1 MELLHVDIRSE
12 NSPSIALYA
21 DGSFCQEVGVGA
33 WAFRIPAMNLED
45 AGSSEGHTA
54 TRFEFLGVLHGLES
68 LAATDTSGCPV
79 HVFSDCESTVAAI
92 IRINKGGDFQNIKK
106 YEDRVDLLPRL
117 RAVMAARVVQVTLY
131 TGGSLDHQNCHR
143 RARQRLREEIGHDAR
158 RQHHLALTRQRSRL
172 TQLIEERGALIHRL
186 GKLDEE
192 ISIAQVHAEA
202 LLLLM
207 RTAGSPNNQSGPSTE

>member
-1 MELLHVDIRSE
+1 MELLQVDVCSE

-45 AGSSEGHTA
+45 AGSSEGHTT

-92 IRINKGGDFQNIKK
+92 IGSSSRPTRCLSPSAPQDQGTVAGSGCFACADNSPSALRKVYPSHAVDRTRVQIRRGKRRLHRSGRDRRDRARRSPISSPEPASVNRMRPWLPFQP
-106 YEDRVDLLPRL
+106 RFLPRH
-117 RAVMAARVVQVTLY
+117 V
-131 TGGSLDHQNCHR
+131 D
-143 RARQRLREEIGHDAR
+143 
-158 RQHHLALTRQRSRL
+158 
-172 TQLIEERGALIHRL
+172 ER
-186 GKLDEE
+186 
-192 ISIAQVHAEA
+192 
-202 LLLLM
+202 
-207 RTAGSPNNQSGPSTE
+207 

>member
-1 MELLHVDIRSE
+1 MNPGSDFGTARPYRQRKEEMELLQVDICSE

-45 AGSSEGHTA
+45 AGSSEGHTT

-92 IRINKGGDFQNIKK
+92 I
-106 YEDRVDLLPRL
+106 
-117 RAVMAARVVQVTLY
+117 
-131 TGGSLDHQNCHR
+131 GSSSR
-143 RARQRLREEIGHDAR
+143 P
-158 RQHHLALTRQRSRL
+158 TRCLSPSAPQDQG
-172 TQLIEERGALIHRL
+172 T
-186 GKLDEE
+186 
-192 ISIAQVHAEA
+192 V
-202 LLLLM
+202 
-207 RTAGSPNNQSGPSTE
+207 AGSGCFACADNSPSALRKVLSEPRRGSNQSSDPPGEASVASVRT

>member
-1 MELLHVDIRSE
+1 MGETLAYKRGVICNAEANFRISIREQVSDRG
-12 NSPSIALYA
+12 SPWAPSICLLT
-21 DGSFCQEVGVGA
+21 G
-33 WAFRIPAMNLED
+33 
-45 AGSSEGHTA
+45 
-54 TRFEFLGVLHGLES
+54 
-68 LAATDTSGCPV
+68 
-79 HVFSDCESTVAAI
+79 VAACVAA
-92 IRINKGGDFQNIKK
+92 RPGTRLLGLRVYRRRDPPNRQRRGLPNIKK

-117 RAVMAARVVQVTLY
+117 RALMAARAVQVTLY

-143 RARQRLREEIGHDAR
+143 RARQRLREEIGLDAR

-172 TQLIEERGALIHRL
+172 TQLIEERGGLIHRL

-207 RTAGSPNNQSGPSTE
+207 RTAGSPNIQCGSGTE

>member
-1 MELLHVDIRSE
+1 MELLHVDTRSE
-12 NSPSIALYA
+12 NSPPIELYA

-45 AGSSEGHTA
+45 AGSSEGRTA
-54 TRFEFLGVLHGLES
+54 TRFEFLGVLRGLEV
-68 LAATDTSGCPV
+68 LTATDTSGCPV
-79 HVFSDCESTVAAI
+79 HVFTDCESTLAAI
-92 IRINKGGDFQNIKK
+92 LRINKGEDLQNIKK
-106 YEDRVDLLPRL
+106 YEDRIDLLPRL
-117 RAVMAARVVQVTLY
+117 RAVIAARRVEVALY
-131 TGGSLDHQNCHR
+131 TGGSLDHQDCHR
-143 RARQRLREEIGHDAR
+143 RARQRLREEIGLDER
-158 RQHHLALTRQRSRL
+158 RQHHMALTRQRSRL

-207 RTAGSPNNQSGPSTE
+207 RTASAPNIQCGPST